1 MDIMKN
7 KKHLGNQLSPKRN
20 QQRFRYKDNH
30 IPHLETE
37 SNILYSNGKSTDFMI
52 KELRRQK
59 LEYEKETGYSFT
71 RREIGNRF

>member
-1 MDIMKN
+1 
-7 KKHLGNQLSPKRN
+7 
-20 QQRFRYKDNH
+20 
-30 IPHLETE
+30 
-37 SNILYSNGKSTDFMI
+37 MI